1 VATRFLGG
9 GTPCELLQRRFK
21 NNDVAILSSIHG
33 VYPTNYGDP
42 TSIIISR
49 LLGPRRLPKDVPAL
63 ASGEQSYTRSYDI
76 PWDGFMMMMMI
87 NSSFIIHHSS
97 FIIHHSSFII
107 HQSSVIINH
116 SSFISH
122 HSSFIIHHSSF
133 IVHHLSF
140 IVHHSWSWQEKTNKS
155 VNWPGHMLFSASFSG
170 HCI

>member
-1 VATRFLGG
+1 MATRFLGG
-9 GTPCELLQRRFK
+9 GTPCELLQKRFK

-76 PWDGFMMMMMI
+76 PWDGFMMMMM